1 MTSKR
6 LSFSPPRPLTFKDKT
21 PKKLMNTLSTPS
33 KSKSTTSTSN
43 TKPNSN
49 SKDDLP
55 NNSKTKSI
63 NSTKKSTK
71 NHRKI
76 KNSDRSQLHSRP
88 GSTSFQLIKPS
99 SKNFRH
105 TLTIW
110 ARNSWW
116 KMMRWKKLYSTCRTW
131 SRLSGSWKS
140 QFKLTK
146 LMQMK
151 RVEKTIFSTKK
162 SRKNKPKSAS
172 SSQWLLSWKTK
183 YKNL

>member
-1 MTSKR
+1 M
-6 LSFSPPRPLTFKDKT
+6 FKDKT
-21 PKKLMNTLSTPS
+21 PKKLINTLSSRS
-33 KSKSTTSTSN
+33 KSKSTTSTTN
-43 TKPNSN
+43 TKLNSN
-49 SKDDLP
+49 SKDDSL

-63 NSTKKSTK
+63 NSTTKSPK

-76 KNSDRSQLHSRP
+76 KNSDRSRLHSRP
-88 GSTSFQLIKPS
+88 GSTSSQLIKPS
-99 SKNFRH
+99 SKNFRP
-105 TLTIW
+105 TLMIW

-116 KMMRWKKLYSTCRTW
+116 KMMKWKKLYSTCRTW
-131 SRLSGSWKS
+131 SPPSGSWKS

-151 RVEKTIFSTKK
+151 RAGKTIFYTKR